1 MSSLQWWSVIN
12 VALLIAGLAIY
23 LYIVGS
29 QLKKV
34 AINLEESADLVWA
47 IKKDAELIEPGLT
60 SINSTG
66 GVVAGALPLLY
77 GMGEGIVT
85 GATFV
90 HEEHE
95 ADGVNRPAMGVRR
108 SRMIEAMGVGLD

>member
-66 GVVAGALPLLY
+66 RVVAGALPLLY

-85 GATFV
+85 GATFD

>member
-1 MSSLQWWSVIN
+1 
-12 VALLIAGLAIY
+12 
-23 LYIVGS
+23 
-29 QLKKV
+29 
-34 AINLEESADLVWA
+34 
-47 IKKDAELIEPGLT
+47 
-60 SINSTG
+60 
-66 GVVAGALPLLY
+66 
-77 GMGEGIVT
+77 MGEGIVT

>member
-23 LYIVGS
+23 LFIVGS

-66 GVVAGALPLLY
+66 RVVAGALPLLY